1 MTQQIL
7 INPQQLSGGYNRMH
21 AVVTLIEVKEIEN
34 TNRNIVLSFTVDKI
48 ISGYTISGLENTY
61 QAYFPSLDNLERVP
75 YSYDRLVESL
85 ADTLVADE
93 MGMLD
98 LRQLVGKRYV
108 ITIQEADYPGKDNE
122 MYVFKNLINLVP
134 YDSSAMTGFGAV
146 TQHFGQQRSR
156 YTSPFPP
163 ANSMQ
168 RSPF

>member
-1 MTQQIL
+1 MKTPIL
-7 INPQQLSGGYNRMH
+7 INKKLLSGGYNRMH
-21 AVVTLIEVKEIEN
+21 AITTLIEVKEIEN

-48 ISGYTISGLENTY
+48 LSGFTISGLENTY

-85 ADTLVADE
+85 SDLIVDE

-146 TQHFGQQRSR
+146 TQHFGQQRSSFN
-156 YTSPFPP
+156 SPFPP
-163 ANSMQ
+163 TNPMQ